1 MVSEVDELEDVF
13 DAVHRLLGQTDDD
26 DLLLPVLQNSQLG
39 FSGEEIKNLKKVP
52 SLQLNFKQPS
62 KPYLLFKCKK

>member
-1 MVSEVDELEDVF
+1 MVAEVDELEDVV

-39 FSGEEIKNLKKVP
+39 FSGEEIKNLKIFQV
-52 SLQLNFKQPS
+52 SS
-62 KPYLLFKCKK
+62 

>member
-1 MVSEVDELEDVF
+1 MRVGRSLAGSSDMVAEVDELEDVF

-39 FSGEEIKNLKKVP
+39 FSGEEIKNLKIFQV
-52 SLQLNFKQPS
+52 SS
-62 KPYLLFKCKK
+62 